1 MCVWSNSSFSSIGKI
16 VWHSSISIH
25 CKSVQRAPSYQPEI
39 MQRTE
44 WSDDGRPD
52 LSLYAGEFAKIW
64 GMSPSPLKK
73 TLNRFEEQPKK
84 TKQMKTKLWIHMYCK
99 FNILP
104 EYLLLLITQKY
115 RLYTFFYISGTR
127 TIIMISMRF
136 IPFVF
141 IYFQE
146 LAQMYKTTER
156 SVEDSANLVGLK
168 LPKLSN

>member
-1 MCVWSNSSFSSIGKI
+1 
-16 VWHSSISIH
+16 
-25 CKSVQRAPSYQPEI
+25 
-39 MQRTE
+39 
-44 WSDDGRPD
+44 
-52 LSLYAGEFAKIW
+52 
-64 GMSPSPLKK
+64 
-73 TLNRFEEQPKK
+73 
-84 TKQMKTKLWIHMYCK
+84 MYCK